1 MMSPS
6 RPESPPA
13 SRLATILTVTT
24 LFAALVW
31 LVSRVWLGLD
41 FEDEM
46 QYYGQIASLTRTGR
60 FFQDDLFLQQLGY
73 LFVLPFFKL
82 HALVFPDQSYLMVFG
97 RLLLLAAYG
106 VTGGLFWRAA
116 SKLGGFSRLQKLAS
130 VAVFFAWVPFQ
141 IFAFSYN
148 TTAYLLTVILV
159 AVWIVRDPGKFPRY
173 AVIAAG
179 LLTLLTYTHPS
190 VGLGLI
196 LTATLEATW
205 QRGWRAGLQLMLAT
219 AGFGLAVLATMRL
232 LHGPAFWQDLLDAIN
247 FTRSFGM
254 AEVIRRPVH
263 VASWLG
269 LLALGGVFVWRQR
282 FGRTF
287 NHPLGPQ
294 SPFGLRWAVLCLL
307 VVGCGALLGLLTTW
321 KIGYSAAC
329 AYLGLLMLLAV
340 SIGPADGQALVLRFT
355 NAALLRRVMII
366 ALDGGCA
373 AILLIMVLSMDV
385 MTGYYAIT
393 VYGVLLLLL
402 AATAT
407 LPEAKILIALVLIGS
422 VAGAVS
428 ATTSGNGISNFGIGV
443 AGVLPYLALYGT
455 RQMEKAKVVGGPLIV
470 PALAVLLLVNGMLN
484 PYGEQAFWRTFLPI
498 KDVPAFRGIRTS
510 ALKIEAIGRFKPV
523 AANGAMQGKH
533 ILIIGPHPWLY
544 FVLGGQPATPILFMK
559 FDGKPQAYELVADRL
574 FREGLPDVVIIT
586 SSFMPPPI
594 GAKVQ
599 SWSKQDCFVTTVPIP
614 DGFNYVFM
622 RHVGYGFSPTVFVLS
637 RTRTPP

>member
-130 VAVFFAWVPFQ
+130 LAVFFAWVPFQ

-159 AVWIVRDPGKFPRY
+159 AVWIVRDPEKFPRY

-254 AEVIRRPVH
+254 AEVIRQPVH
-263 VASWLG
+263 AASWLA
-269 LLALGGVFVWRQR
+269 LLAISGLFIWRQR
-282 FGRTF
+282 LGRAF
-287 NHPLGPQ
+287 DHPLGPK
-294 SPFGLRWAVLCLL
+294 SPPGLRWAVLCLL
-307 VVGCGALLGLLTTW
+307 VVASGALLGLVTTW
-321 KIGYSAAC
+321 KIGYSAAS

-340 SIGPADGQALVLRFT
+340 SIGLADGQAPVLRFT
-355 NAALLRRVMII
+355 SGALLRRVMIV
-366 ALDGGCA
+366 ALSGGCA
-373 AILLIMVLSMDV
+373 AILATMVLSV
-385 MTGYYAIT
+385 NAVTGYFAIT
-393 VYGVLLLLL
+393 IYGVMLLLLT
-402 AATAT
+402 ATASPLET
-407 LPEAKILIALVLIGS
+407 KTMIGLVVIGS

-428 ATTSGNGISNFGIGV
+428 ATTSGNGISNFGIGA
-443 AGVLPYLALYGT
+443 AGVLPYLALYGA
-455 RQMEKAKVVGGPLIV
+455 RQMEKAKVIGAPFIV
-470 PALAVLLLVNGMLN
+470 TALAGLLLVNGLLN
-484 PYGEQAFWRTFLPI
+484 PYGEQAFWGNFLPI

-523 AANGAMQGKH
+523 AANGAMQGKR

-559 FDGKPQAYELVADRL
+559 FDGKPQAYKLVAARL
-574 FREGLPDVVIIT
+574 FREGMPDVIVVT
-586 SSFMPPPI
+586 NTFLPPPI
-594 GAKVQ
+594 AAKIQ
-599 SWSKQDCFVTTVPIP
+599 DWSKRESFVTTVPIP
-614 DGFNYVFM
+614 FAFNYHFM
-622 RHVGYGFSPTVFVLS
+622 RYIGYGFNPNVFVLS
-637 RTRTPP
+637 RSPPPP